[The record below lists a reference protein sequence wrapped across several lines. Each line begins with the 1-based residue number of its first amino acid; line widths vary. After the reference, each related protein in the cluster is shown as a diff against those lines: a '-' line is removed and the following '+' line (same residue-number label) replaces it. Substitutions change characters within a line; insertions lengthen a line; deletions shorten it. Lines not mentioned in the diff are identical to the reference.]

1 MGIINL
7 KLFNLINIISPY
19 KKVYEKVIVL
29 DNTKI
34 GSLLTYTNGFI
45 TTYRLN
51 FNNWKIET
59 TILGL
64 NKTVKNIDQ
73 IIIETFYKFSLSDG
87 QYYINIYDKENE
99 FLCLMIAI
107 ALNSNR
113 F

>member
-1 MGIINL
+1 MLSNT

-51 FNNWKIET
+51 
-59 TILGL
+59 LVLL
-64 NKTVKNIDQ
+64 NI
-73 IIIETFYKFSLSDG
+73 
-87 QYYINIYDKENE
+87 
-99 FLCLMIAI
+99 
-107 ALNSNR
+107 
-113 F
+113 